1 MAQQVGGMLVK
12 LSFTRA
18 VIAALVLASVAL
30 AAKSSRSTAA
40 DRYRYAT
47 VLLEDLHAAPKLELA
62 EKQYRL
68 VINAFRGVHRA
79 SPASSYC
86 DDALLS
92 AADVYA
98 EMAARFSSAKF
109 RTEAASAYRFL
120 IREYPHSKLLDRA
133 RAAVARLESG
143 EPAERSAPRPVEREI
158 TRNEPPAQPQVVR
171 TVAASSEPRPN
182 YAQRTPERKK
192 QGLASI
198 VDLRTLAHGD
208 STRVVVELDDYAP
221 YKFDFLTRPSR
232 LYFDLL
238 TSRLTGTMAGGKVLS
253 IDSPTVERLRIAQN
267 RHTKAR
273 LVFDLR
279 EEVGY
284 DVRWLSNPP
293 RLIIDLRPKNAPAPR
308 QVARFEPPP
317 RAAPAAPAL
326 ETISPM
332 DSPLSAPLTN
342 TNGQTFP
349 QAFEQLTSPAGRE
362 AVAIASPEPASVTAS
377 GERSLIRAL
386 GLKISRVMIDAGHG
400 GHDTGSIGPKGLRE
414 KDVVLDVSKRLGSLI
429 ENKIGA
435 EVLYTRA
442 DDRFL
447 ELRQRTAVANREE
460 VDLLVSVHAN
470 SAKNRNVRGVETYY
484 LNFTTDPW
492 ALQVASRENAAANRS
507 VHELQDLLSKIAL
520 KDKIDESREFATRM
534 QTAVYSGLADSTKGL
549 KNRGVRQAPFMVLV
563 GAKMPA
569 ILVEIGFI
577 SNPTDEKLLRQESY
591 RQQIAEHVFAG
602 LESYVGTLSRHE
614 LTMTQP
620 PRATAAM
627 D

>member
-1 MAQQVGGMLVK
+1 MLVK

>member
-284 DVRWLSNPP
+284 DVCWLSNPP

>member
-143 EPAERSAPRPVEREI
+143 ELAERSAPRPVEREI

-171 TVAASSEPRPN
+171 TVAASSETRPN